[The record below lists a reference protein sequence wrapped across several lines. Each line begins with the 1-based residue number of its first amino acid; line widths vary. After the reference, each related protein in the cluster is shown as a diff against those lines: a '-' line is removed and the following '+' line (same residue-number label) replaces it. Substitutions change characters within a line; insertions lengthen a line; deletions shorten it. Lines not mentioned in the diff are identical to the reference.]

1 MQKQEKKVKE
11 ISEKVQSKH
20 KKMKNK
26 KVKDKKTRGP
36 VQEIQHPNINKKSC
50 KKWRTHTHTQQEY
63 QQ

>member
-1 MQKQEKKVKE
+1 MQKWEKKVKE

-50 KKWRTHTHTQQEY
+50 KKMENTHTEHQQ
-63 QQ
+63 